1 MNDLPSY
8 LSNTSDPVNVNG
20 KDVHCLMHAD
30 DIILLSKSAKGLQEK
45 LDIHVLNT
53 YCKDW
58 CLTVNTSKTKILIFN
73 KAGRLIKPSF
83 RYGNENIECVSN
95 CKYLGIWFSSSGSYS
110 YAQNE
115 LYKKSLKAFFKLK
128 KDLLSLNP
136 NIRTSM
142 HVFDHSIKPILLYDS
157 DIWGMFNPFT
167 MKCKKENPSFDNI
180 YSGSLCEKIHLKFC
194 KFILGVHKRTT
205 NIAVLSE
212 LGRFPLYFNIIK
224 CMLLYWYRLENLG
237 KEYPL
242 SKEAYNETKLLYL
255 STKPTW
261 YESINIIVNILKTTN
276 TDINLLL
283 RKKHLENSKIMLTFF
298 LNHYL
303 SQNGKKQINQFSDSK
318 LKIYNICK
326 NNFGLEKYLTI
337 PYLGL
342 HNAQYFAQ
350 ILYLVGGVRII
361 NRNNVFHSFPDR
373 EITCPPCFFV
383 YYCQHAKLNIS

>member
-1 MNDLPSY
+1 MIFFPLNVGVKQGDNLSPSLFKIFVNDLPSY

-20 KDVHCLMHAD
+20 KDVHCLMYAD

-45 LDIHVLNT
+45 LDILNT

-73 KAGRLIKPSF
+73 KAGRLIKHSF

-142 HVFDHSIKPILLYDS
+142 HVFDHTIKPILLYGS

-237 KEYPL
+237 KEFPL
-242 SKEAYNETKLLYL
+242 LKEAYNETKLLYL
-255 STKPTW
+255 SKKPTW

-303 SQNGKKQINQFSDSK
+303 SQNGKNKLINS
-318 LKIYNICK
+318 
-326 NNFGLEKYLTI
+326 LT
-337 PYLGL
+337 
-342 HNAQYFAQ
+342 
-350 ILYLVGGVRII
+350 V
-361 NRNNVFHSFPDR
+361 S
-373 EITCPPCFFV
+373 
-383 YYCQHAKLNIS
+383 